1 MSCNRHQSLDDLAA
15 AFTNALNTTGQATH
29 SYLNN
34 IERDLIRQAA
44 AQATRSLGRP
54 TRTFDK
60 PGMIHLLVT
69 NWGNDLPET
78 PLENTRI
85 RRIL

>member
-1 MSCNRHQSLDDLAA
+1 VSCNRHQALDDLVA
-15 AFTNALNTTGQATH
+15 AFTNALNTTGQVTH

-34 IERDLIRQAA
+34 LERDLVRQAA
-44 AQATRSLGRP
+44 TQATRSLGRP
-54 TRTFDK
+54 TRTFEK

-69 NWGNDLPET
+69 NWGNDLPGK
-78 PLENTRI
+78 PLENARI